1 MFRMTV
7 LSLFLLGLMA
17 NFATAQGWDPATAT
31 SKANKRVERAEQAI
45 RDFKTDDPAIQRF
58 FDRAYGYAVFP
69 RVRKGALGVGGARG
83 SGILYRQGVPSR
95 KARLTQYT
103 LGFQFGG
110 KVYSEIIFFRDQ
122 AAYNRFNAGDLAF
135 SAQATAVVL
144 DDGAGETADY
154 ADDVAVFIREKSGLL
169 FEASVGGQNFSTRP
183 LK

>member
-7 LSLFLLGLMA
+7 LSLFLFGLTA
-17 NFATAQGWDPATAT
+17 GFATAQGWDPATAS
-31 SKANKRVERAEQAI
+31 SKMKERVERADQSI
-45 RDFKTDDPAIQRF
+45 NDFKTDDPAIQRF
-58 FDRAYGYAVFP
+58 FGSAYGYAVFP

-83 SGILYRQGVPSR
+83 SGILYRQGVPTR
-95 KARLTQYT
+95 RARLTQYT
-103 LGFQFGG
+103 LGLQVGG

-122 AAYNRFNAGDLAF
+122 AAYERFDAGDFAF

-144 DDGAGETADY
+144 DDGAGSTADY
-154 ADDVAVFIREKSGLL
+154 ADDVAVFIHEKTGLL